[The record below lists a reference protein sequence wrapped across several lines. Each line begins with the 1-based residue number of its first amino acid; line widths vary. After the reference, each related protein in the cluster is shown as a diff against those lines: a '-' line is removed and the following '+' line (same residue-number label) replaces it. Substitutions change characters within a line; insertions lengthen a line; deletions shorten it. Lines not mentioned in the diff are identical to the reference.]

1 MYGDKDD
8 RERHPWDYCSDCE
21 ASTRNDRKSLE
32 THSGSA
38 RSMEDMQEICDRLLV
53 TLKATRYYKNLRALA
68 YVRTKAGSE
77 IVIAEWGRG
86 RQQEINVT
94 MDSGV
99 AMVRDIVREME

>member
-1 MYGDKDD
+1 MCGDN
-8 RERHPWDYCSDCE
+8 RQRHPRGCCSDCE
-21 ASTRNDRKSLE
+21 VSACSEGEVYLNSTREDR
-32 THSGSA
+32 
-38 RSMEDMQEICDRLLV
+38 QEICDRLLE

-99 AMVRDIVREME
+99 AMVRDIVRELE

>member
-1 MYGDKDD
+1 MCGNKED
-8 RERHPWDYCSDCE
+8 RQRHPRGCCSDCE
-21 ASTRNDRKSLE
+21 ASTRNDGKSLE
-32 THSGSA
+32 MHSGSA
-38 RSMEDMQEICDRLLV
+38 ISMEDMQEICDRLLV

-99 AMVRDIVREME
+99 AMVRDIVRELE